1 MNGIQN
7 TYKLTIF
14 VRIIRNMDKKLTL
27 KLDSSVIEQAKVYA
41 QNHKISL
48 SKMIES
54 YLKNITKKS
63 KKLDKENKDMTPLV
77 ASLSGVIEWSADD
90 NYKETYKDYLAQ
102 KYQ

>member
-1 MNGIQN
+1 
-7 TYKLTIF
+7 
-14 VRIIRNMDKKLTL
+14 MDKKLTL

-54 YLKNITKKS
+54 YLKSITNKS
-63 KKLDKENKDMTPLV
+63 KKSSEENKDMTPLV
-77 ASLSGVIEWSADD
+77 ESLSGVMEWSADD
-90 NYKETYKDYLAQ
+90 NYKKTYKDYLAQ